1 MHPAFVTAIA
11 DAQRHDK
18 LAQATATR
26 RARQARQ
33 ARLARAGSRPEHGA
47 RRGVRRHHDPA
58 VPSTQVPSTEV
69 PSTHTRE
76 KIGV

>member
-11 DAQRHDK
+11 DAQRQDK
-18 LAQATATR
+18 LAHAAATR
-26 RARQARQ
+26 RARQARLV
-33 ARLARAGSRPEHGA
+33 RLARAGSRPEHGA
-47 RRGVRRHHDPA
+47 HHAARRHHGPA

-69 PSTHTRE
+69 ASTRTRE